1 MSSYKELMA
10 QKAELEARIAE
21 ARKAEITAALN
32 KIRELATEFNLGSDE
47 ILQAL
52 GHSRAAA
59 ASRTRKP
66 VAPKYRNPETGA
78 TWSGRGREPAWLAGR
93 NREDFAI

>member
-21 ARKAEITAALN
+21 ARKAEIAAALSR
-32 KIRELATEFNLGSDE
+32 IRELATEFNLGSDE
-47 ILQAL
+47 IMQAL
-52 GHSRAAA
+52 GHSRAA

-78 TWSGRGREPAWLAGR
+78 TWSGRGREPAWLAGK
-93 NREDFAI
+93 NREDFAL